1 MKKYIIAIFTVFL
14 LMGSLNLEAYPKYGV
29 KAGYSYPGFLAGVAV
44 NFDLPIGFALQPEV
58 QYMQK
63 VMDMGYLG
71 TWNLGFVE
79 PGIGLQYGLDLMLLR
94 PFVAVT
100 PFLSIPTDKDMSL
113 NYGVG
118 VGGGLDIWRFQIHA
132 QYKWSELY
140 EGFEIALAYFF

>member
-1 MKKYIIAIFTVFL
+1 MKNKIIAIIAIL
-14 LMGSLNLEAYPKYGV
+14 LLSGSLVANGQVRYGV

-44 NFDLPIGFALQPEV
+44 NFNLPLGFAVQPEV

-63 VMDMGYLG
+63 VLNMGQFG
-71 TWNLGFVE
+71 TWNIGFVE
-79 PGIGLQYGLDLMLLR
+79 PGVGLQYGFDLILLR

-118 VGGGLDIWRFQIHA
+118 VGGGLDIWRFQVHA

-140 EGFEIALAYFF
+140 EGFEIALGFFF

>member
-1 MKKYIIAIFTVFL
+1 MKKYIIAIFTVCL
-14 LMGSLNLEAYPKYGV
+14 LLGSLNLEAQPRYGV

-44 NFDLPIGFALQPEV
+44 NFDLPIGFAVQPEV

-63 VMDMGYLG
+63 VMNMGSLG

-79 PGIGLQYGLDLMLLR
+79 PGVGLQYGLDLVLLR

-100 PFLSIPTDKDMSL
+100 PFLSIPTEPDMSL

-118 VGGGLDIWRFQIHA
+118 VGGGLDIWHFQIHA

>member
-14 LMGSLNLEAYPKYGV
+14 LMGSLNLEAYPRYGV

-118 VGGGLDIWRFQIHA
+118 VGGGLDIWRFQVHA

>member
-14 LMGSLNLEAYPKYGV
+14 LMGSLNLEAYPRYGV

-100 PFLSIPTDKDMSL
+100 PFLSIPTEKDMSL

>member
-14 LMGSLNLEAYPKYGV
+14 LMGSLNLEAYPRYGV

-44 NFDLPIGFALQPEV
+44 NFDLPIGFAIQPEV